1 MADKKPEKKGKNK
14 TKKSDLYQ
22 ISDGKLERK
31 SASCPKCGA
40 GIFMAKHKDRQ
51 TCGACGFT
59 QWKKKEVTEKT
70 E

>member
-1 MADKKPEKKGKNK
+1 M
-14 TKKSDLYQ
+14 
-22 ISDGKLERK
+22 SDGKLERK